1 MLRLDLAEGWQSLSS
16 TELRQRIKQREPWAH
31 LAPEEIAAEIERA
44 YR

>member
-1 MLRLDLAEGWQSLSS
+1 MADAQLDGTAAV
-16 TELRQRIKQREPWAH
+16 RIKRGEAWAH